1 MEVVGNAPQ
10 NQAHPIFPEHR
21 KRLALSVSSLS
32 LFILL
37 EIHAEYFLLLS
48 CTSFCSVLSSP
59 SRYINPQWDLSLVI
73 SSIQEFS
80 SLWPLPHCYMSLI
93 TCAFHG
99 KYLSM
104 KCGKESDL
112 NTATQGFHKDM
123 LNFCSFL
130 LKVVPLFCNLIQ
142 SHINSLFSLSYF

>member
-1 MEVVGNAPQ
+1 MLPRTKHIPFSLSTE
-10 NQAHPIFPEHR
+10 
-21 KRLALSVSSLS
+21 KRSALSVSSLS

-37 EIHAEYFLLLS
+37 EIHAENFLLLS

-104 KCGKESDL
+104 KCGEESDL
-112 NTATQGFHKDM
+112 NTTTQGFHKDM